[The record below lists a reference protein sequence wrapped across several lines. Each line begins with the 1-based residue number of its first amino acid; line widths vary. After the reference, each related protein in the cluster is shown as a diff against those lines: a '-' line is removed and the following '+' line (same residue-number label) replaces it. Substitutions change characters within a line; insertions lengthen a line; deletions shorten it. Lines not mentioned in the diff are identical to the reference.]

1 MKELLSNVGA
11 GGAGPAVGAG
21 PAAGGAPAAAAEEK
35 KEEKKEEEKEESDD
49 DMVRPLPPPTLC
61 STGTEFVRRASDC
74 STDCIFFLYTIIRL
88 CSPCF
93 YVRCTSHI
101 QIPCCIHAYQIMRK
115 NTCKRCQI
123 G

>member
-49 DMVRPLPPPTLC
+49 DMVRILATASFPWINFEC
-61 STGTEFVRRASDC
+61 SGLRTVRLIVCCYLVSYVAH
-74 STDCIFFLYTIIRL
+74 CIFKSRVVYM
-88 CSPCF
+88 
-93 YVRCTSHI
+93 HI
-101 QIPCCIHAYQIMRK
+101 K
-115 NTCKRCQI
+115 
-123 G
+123 